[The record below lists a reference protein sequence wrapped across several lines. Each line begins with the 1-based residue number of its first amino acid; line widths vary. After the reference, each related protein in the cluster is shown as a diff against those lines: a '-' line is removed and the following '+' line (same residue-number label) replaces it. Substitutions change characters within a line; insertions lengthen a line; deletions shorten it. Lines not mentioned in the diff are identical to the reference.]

1 MPMPTNEQN
10 FKVEGDPLPLWRV
23 WRVDDT
29 GYQISLVAEGQ
40 TREELSYER
49 RADWHYRIYRKGSP
63 VD

>member
-1 MPMPTNEQN
+1 MPMPTDHQN
-10 FKVEGDPLPLWRV
+10 LKVDGDPNPLWRV

-29 GYQISLVAEGQ
+29 GYQISLVADAR
-40 TREELSYER
+40 TREELSYQQ